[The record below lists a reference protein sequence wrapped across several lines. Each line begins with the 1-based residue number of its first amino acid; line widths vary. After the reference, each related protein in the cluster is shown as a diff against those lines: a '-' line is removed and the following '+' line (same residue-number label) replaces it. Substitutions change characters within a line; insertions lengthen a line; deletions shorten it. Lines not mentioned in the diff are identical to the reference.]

1 MVDGGLGLK
10 EHMRN
15 MPSAPSSPIAPPS
28 MDRAA
33 TLAALRARVTAI
45 ERGGAAEALERDDG
59 HAIKLSASIDAALPW
74 GGLARAGLHE
84 ITGPDL
90 GSTTAFAALILGRT
104 QNTVL
109 WIGPDPDAWPPGLAR
124 FGLRPENL
132 VFVHAGTAQDGLWAM
147 EESLRCPAIG
157 GALLELR
164 EIDLTAARRLQLA
177 AESGGPIGLLLRAG
191 AEAGQASPALT
202 RWRVS
207 PIPGTGAPH
216 DLGDPGWRLELLR
229 CRGGRP
235 GTWETRWRAS
245 TDSLTTE
252 DEDVASD
259 SRFT

>member
-1 MVDGGLGLK
+1 M
-10 EHMRN
+10 
-15 MPSAPSSPIAPPS
+15 APSFMAPSFMAPSS

-59 HAIKLSASIDAALPW
+59 RAIKLSPAIDAALPW

-90 GSTTAFAALILGRT
+90 GATTAFAALILGRT
-104 QNTVL
+104 ENTVL

-132 VFVHAGTAQDGLWAM
+132 VFVHAGNAQDGLWAM

-191 AEAGQASPALT
+191 SEAGQASPALT

-235 GTWETRWRAS
+235 QTWETRWRAS

-252 DEDVASD
+252 EDDIASH
-259 SRFT
+259 SQLT